1 MNKRILINKMQLK
14 HKKLNIKE
22 KQKSSDKF
30 FDYTKYDYVGLCTL
44 DISCIIFFF
53 NLQDSEQGKSKYD

>member
-1 MNKRILINKMQLK
+1 MQLK